1 MLQFVY
7 NWSIIVQ
14 RPIVTTCICCYNHSV
29 WKKKNVWIERKT
41 SVCTWAHRVITK
53 LLCNLSFQKYYFGY
67 KNKKCF
73 ELWTNWWDGQF
84 VMPIPVFKT
93 LRLLVLMFPTVYY
106 CRFLFLPLNIP
117 LMWYYNGSGWKRLF
131 CMAFSVGVTLK
142 VLVVLSLYKRQF
154 VFFGSHIFL
163 ECVCDVWLD

>member
-14 RPIVTTCICCYNHSV
+14 RPIVTTCICCYKHSV
-29 WKKKNVWIERKT
+29 WKKHFWIERKM
-41 SVCTWAHRVITK
+41 SVCTWTHRVITK

-84 VMPIPVFKT
+84 VMPITVFKT
-93 LRLLVLMFPTVYY
+93 LRLLLLMFPTVYY
-106 CRFLFLPLNIP
+106 CRFLFPTKHSPHVMLQWIWLEN
-117 LMWYYNGSGWKRLF
+117 
-131 CMAFSVGVTLK
+131 TL
-142 VLVVLSLYKRQF
+142 LYGVLS
-154 VFFGSHIFL
+154 GSNSESCGCL
-163 ECVCDVWLD
+163 KSL